1 MSPAERRV
9 RLRQVD
15 EDTVAVEADVPASG
29 SGGGMLVEA
38 RCPHRG
44 GLLRFAHVDAA
55 ATRLVCPLHH
65 SAFDLTDHGTQLS
78 GPPCRA
84 LRTRPVPP
92 AAPRHS
98 EQE

>member
-9 RLRQVD
+9 RLRQLD
-15 EDTVAVEADVPASG
+15 EDTVAVETEAPRPG
-29 SGGGMLVEA
+29 PGGAVLVEA

-65 SAFDLTDHGTQLS
+65 SAFDLTDHGTQLA

-84 LRTRPVPP
+84 LRTRPVTP
-92 AAPRHS
+92 AASRDS